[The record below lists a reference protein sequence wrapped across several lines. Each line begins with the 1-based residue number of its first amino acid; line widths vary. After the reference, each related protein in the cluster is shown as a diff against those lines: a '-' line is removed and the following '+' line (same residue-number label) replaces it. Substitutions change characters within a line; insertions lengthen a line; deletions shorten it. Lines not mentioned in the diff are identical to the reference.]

1 MRESHAVV
9 IRNMNEGGAKVRL
22 TATRGVR
29 FSGRV
34 ALQLA
39 AGERDCAVV
48 WQAGDELGLRF
59 LT

>member
-1 MRESHAVV
+1 MH
-9 IRNMNEGGAKVRL
+9 EGGAKVRL

-39 AGERDCAVV
+39 TGERDCAVV
-48 WQAGDELGLRF
+48 WQTGDEIGLRF
-59 LT
+59 LS